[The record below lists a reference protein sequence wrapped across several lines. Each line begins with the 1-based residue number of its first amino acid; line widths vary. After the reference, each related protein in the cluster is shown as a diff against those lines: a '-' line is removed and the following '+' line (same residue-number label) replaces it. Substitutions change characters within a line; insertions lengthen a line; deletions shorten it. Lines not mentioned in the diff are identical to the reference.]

1 MVVRYITK
9 FILIIF
15 LFSCD
20 NILQDDYYEPPNSL
34 DIYDIWKQNNQT
46 ERDSNG
52 YYHFPYD
59 PTGTSQSDYGT
70 VKYITEVPVT
80 RVFWSSPDSF
90 FVYHMNQ
97 WIGQPIINY
106 STYSGADGYG
116 QQLFYIYS
124 DFIGDTLTI
133 YGHINSSVS
142 DTVFVIIEE

>member
-1 MVVRYITK
+1 MK
-9 FILIIF
+9 
-15 LFSCD
+15 
-20 NILQDDYYEPPNSL
+20 
-34 DIYDIWKQNNQT
+34 
-46 ERDSNG
+46 
-52 YYHFPYD
+52 
-59 PTGTSQSDYGT
+59 
-70 VKYITEVPVT
+70 
-80 RVFWSSPDSF
+80 
-90 FVYHMNQ
+90 Q

>member
-52 YYHFPYD
+52 YLPAPPHD
-59 PTGTSQSDYGT
+59 ESGHTWHHSDQYLFLMTKYG
-70 VKYITEVPVT
+70 
-80 RVFWSSPDSF
+80 
-90 FVYHMNQ
+90 
-97 WIGQPIINY
+97 
-106 STYSGADGYG
+106 
-116 QQLFYIYS
+116 
-124 DFIGDTLTI
+124 
-133 YGHINSSVS
+133 
-142 DTVFVIIEE
+142 IEEMLWRLYLHLKS